1 MLSYGSEESMVL
13 HKIGKIL
20 KEKGGNIS
28 VSANR
33 SDRMKGTNVFWSKRG
48 RDRLDFSLVQSGSL
62 AVCSWNI
69 LIQINNLGTLSIF

>member
-20 KEKGGNIS
+20 KGKGGNIS

-33 SDRMKGTNVFWSKRG
+33 SDRMKGTWG
-48 RDRLDFSLVQSGSL
+48 LE
-62 AVCSWNI
+62 
-69 LIQINNLGTLSIF
+69 